1 MHSSLHGDHGHHGM
15 YLFQNSV
22 RSQLASHALSR
33 LRRDVIADFNSN
45 NYKHNNNPKVQFEH
59 QTSTD
64 EGNTISTPENS
75 PNAGSLDFNF
85 KLGSV
90 SVSIPSSVAVILACV
105 VIILLI
111 LIPYIVWRVKKHARS
126 QLNPILSENYA
137 EQCQR
142 NRMQNG
148 NHHPLPPPKLMR
160 SASCISSNR
169 YRLHKKSS
177 NTPKFIKKGKMR
189 IKSVMLLLNIPTS
202 SGGLKKRKQSFK
214 ISRDITNNANNNNN
228 QILDTRI
235 TSGYANTMTDQDF
248 ELQARQMSQQRID
261 LLLNKNT

>member
-1 MHSSLHGDHGHHGM
+1 MHSSLHEHHGHHGM

-22 RSQLASHALSR
+22 RSQLANHALSR

-45 NYKHNNNPKVQFEH
+45 NYKHNDGPKVQFEH
-59 QTSTD
+59 QQQSNSKNNNISLTS
-64 EGNTISTPENS
+64 PENS
-75 PNAGSLDFNF
+75 PNSGSLDFNF

-90 SVSIPSSVAVILACV
+90 SVSIPSSVAVTLACV

-142 NRMQNG
+142 NRMQQNG

-160 SASCISSNR
+160 SAS
-169 YRLHKKSS
+169 
-177 NTPKFIKKGKMR
+177 G
-189 IKSVMLLLNIPTS
+189 
-202 SGGLKKRKQSFK
+202 
-214 ISRDITNNANNNNN
+214 
-228 QILDTRI
+228 ILQVT
-235 TSGYANTMTDQDF
+235 
-248 ELQARQMSQQRID
+248 
-261 LLLNKNT
+261 